1 MIKYTHRIENRR
13 ISYDRSVNIW
23 RLDTLNPNHH
33 NIILSS
39 ETCSDRKE
47 SYRWMKTGSKYRKGF
62 SEVNA

>member
-23 RLDTLNPNHH
+23 RLDTLNNH

-47 SYRWMKTGSKYRKGF
+47 AYRWMKTGSKYRKGF
-62 SEVNA
+62 SA